1 MSVKVT
7 GDKALERE
15 LEKHFGI
22 KEMVKVQDKALIAG
36 AKVIVEEIK
45 QLKPSEDSGALIS
58 EIGRTEPE
66 WIKETYCYN

>member
-1 MSVKVT
+1 
-7 GDKALERE
+7 
-15 LEKHFGI
+15 
-22 KEMVKVQDKALIAG
+22 MVKVQDKALIAG

-66 WIKETYCYN
+66 WIKGNVLLQLGGAGLLNDLE

>member
-1 MSVKVT
+1 MT

-45 QLKPSEDSGALIS
+45 KTTQTFRRLRSTD
-58 EIGRTEPE
+58 
-66 WIKETYCYN
+66 

>member
-45 QLKPSEDSGALIS
+45 KTTQTFRRLRSAD
-58 EIGRTEPE
+58 
-66 WIKETYCYN
+66 

>member
-45 QLKPSEDSGALIS
+45 TTQTFRRLRSAD
-58 EIGRTEPE
+58 
-66 WIKETYCYN
+66 